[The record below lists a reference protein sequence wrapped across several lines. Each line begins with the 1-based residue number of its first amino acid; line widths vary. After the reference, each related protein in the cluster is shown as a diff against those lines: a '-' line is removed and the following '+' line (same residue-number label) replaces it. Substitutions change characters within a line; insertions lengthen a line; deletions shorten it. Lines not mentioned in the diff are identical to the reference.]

1 MTRVPETGPGQTG
14 FDGNLAKWFDNQAQS
29 NPDAIAIID
38 DRARTY
44 DQLRRRMM
52 AYTRGLSTYDLQ
64 PESTVALLVSRD
76 FDMVALMLAILWCGH
91 AYVPI
96 DPDDPVDRGI
106 GILNAASCALVV
118 TDATHHARL
127 KTADAAGWLP
137 PLVLNGAMI
146 KMGEDRDTF
155 VCAPGG
161 ARLAYI
167 LFTSG
172 STGVPKGVEVEHR
185 QVLHILKAAGE
196 LFDFRP
202 SDRYLAVA
210 TIAFDISLVE
220 LFLPLVNGGSLLLRS
235 RTLLLEPKRLFSELK
250 QHDVN
255 IVQLGPSSWSVMLES
270 GVEIPPLKVAITTG
284 EAVAPD
290 LAERLGRVA
299 DIVWNLYGPTET
311 TVWVTGQRLD
321 SKASPTTPVVSAIS
335 APIGIPLPRC
345 TAIVVDEA
353 DRPVQYGS
361 IGELMIGGAGLARG
375 YRDNPELT
383 VTKYVTL
390 ESGGQRLYRTGDLVS
405 RDANG
410 IIHYHGRIDDQLNIR
425 GVRIEPREV
434 ETALLAL
441 PEVTQAAATWFVTPA
456 GPRGLCCAIV
466 WAPGQSL
473 TFDEVQNCLR
483 SKIPAAMVPSR
494 FVALKNLPLTA
505 NGKVDRKSV
514 RDASIANHRDE
525 VPVINDALDVTDTEG
540 RLLSI
545 WANVLGTKT
554 VTLDTHF
561 FAEGGD
567 SLSAIV
573 MMMYVEKSLGAKMGP
588 DAIAKAPRLRDFART
603 VEILR
608 WQPVDLNNQKT
619 IFPLVEEGDGPPL
632 FFSNIDQ
639 KLGRSAPWKGGCPL
653 YAIVQWAHGRGFVK
667 AKSIQQLAAAQI
679 REIRAIQN
687 SGPYRIGG
695 YSLGGLIALEIASQ
709 LHALDEE
716 VELLFLLDPMSPVQY
731 RSAQSGETVESHSY
745 QSPPFAERLVRQL
758 RNLVRDPVAS
768 LPKMGSK
775 TMGELRKLRVWQR
788 LAYHRLDL
796 YGRYPSRL
804 TSFLVPKNRWPAF
817 WMMAQ
822 QLARSYVAQQYKGAC
837 LAVFHDQGGRYEIW
851 QSILSE
857 TAELAVVEASHLGL
871 FEEPAVNI
879 WMDLVSHV
887 VNASGDIPLKTDTS
901 EAVPS
906 TQVPDS

>member
-1 MTRVPETGPGQTG
+1 MTRAPVKTPGQSG
-14 FDGNLAKWFDNQAQS
+14 FDGNLAKWFDNQARS

-44 DQLRRRMM
+44 DELRRRMM
-52 AYTRGLSTYDLQ
+52 AYTRGLSSYDLQ
-64 PESTVALLVSRD
+64 TEATVALLVSRD

-118 TDATHHARL
+118 ADARHHARL
-127 KTADAAGWLP
+127 KTADAAGRLP
-137 PLVLNGAMI
+137 PLVQNSAMI

-155 VCAPGG
+155 PCAPGG

-172 STGVPKGVEVEHR
+172 STGAPKGVEVEHR
-185 QVLHILKAAGE
+185 QVLHILQAAGE

-235 RTLLLEPKRLFSELK
+235 RTLLLEPQRLFSELK

-290 LAERLGRVA
+290 LAERLGQVA

-321 SKASPTTPVVSAIS
+321 PEASPKSPVISAIS

-345 TAIVVDEA
+345 TAIIVDDAGRQMQE
-353 DRPVQYGS
+353 GS

-375 YRDNPELT
+375 YRDNPKLT
-383 VTKYVTL
+383 ATKYVTH
-390 ESGGQRLYRTGDLVS
+390 ENGGQRFYRTGDLVS

-410 IIHYHGRIDDQLNIR
+410 IIHYHGRIDDQLKIR

-441 PEVTQAAATWFVTPA
+441 PEVAQAAATWFAMPD
-456 GPRGLCCAIV
+456 GPRGLCSAIV
-466 WAPGQSL
+466 WSQGHSL
-473 TFDEVQNCLR
+473 TFEEVQNSLR
-483 SKIPAAMVPSR
+483 DKVPAAMVPSR
-494 FVALKNLPLTA
+494 FVVLKTLPLTV

-514 RDASIANHRDE
+514 REAAVAPLHDE
-525 VPVINDALDVTDTEG
+525 AMGFNDALEVTDTEG
-540 RLLSI
+540 RLLAI
-545 WANVLGTKT
+545 WAKVLGSKT

-567 SLSAIV
+567 SLSAIA
-573 MMMYVEKSLGAKMGP
+573 MMMYVEKALGAKLGP
-588 DAIAKAPRLRDFART
+588 DVIARAPRLRDFARK
-603 VEILR
+603 VETLR
-608 WQPVDLNNQKT
+608 SQPVDLDNQKT
-619 IFPLVEEGDGPPL
+619 VFPLVENGEGAPL

-639 KLGRSAPWKGGCPL
+639 KFGRSMPWKGGCPL

-667 AKSIQQLAAAQI
+667 SKSIQHLAAAQI
-679 REIRAIQN
+679 LEIREVQN

-695 YSLGGLIALEIASQ
+695 YSLGGLIALEIARQ
-709 LHALDEE
+709 LKEQGEE

-731 RSAQSGETVESHSY
+731 RSSESEEVVRSHSY
-745 QSPPFAERLVRQL
+745 QRLPFSERLVREL
-758 RNLVRDPVAS
+758 RHLVRHPVAGFQDTS
-768 LPKMGSK
+768 SK
-775 TMGELRKLRVWQR
+775 AMREFRKLRVWQR
-788 LAYHRLDL
+788 LTYHRLDL
-796 YGRYPSRL
+796 YGRYPSRF
-804 TSFLVPKNRWPAF
+804 TSFMVPKNRWPAF
-817 WMMAQ
+817 WMTAR
-822 QLARSYVAQQYKGAC
+822 QLARSYVAEPYDGVC
-837 LAVFHDQGGRYEIW
+837 LAVFHEQGPRYDIW
-851 QSILSE
+851 RSILSGNAEFTIVE
-857 TAELAVVEASHLGL
+857 TSHMGF
-871 FEEPAVNI
+871 FEEPAVGH
-879 WMDLVSHV
+879 WMELLSSVVRVPRDLT
-887 VNASGDIPLKTDTS
+887 ATG
-901 EAVPS
+901 AVPS
-906 TQVPDS
+906 VPVTDS